1 VESNDTLLTATQ
13 TSITNNEFGG
23 GAQLLKDIN
32 TTESPYGDYP
42 ASSYASNFT
51 EFDGQLFFTAN
62 DGVNGNELW
71 VSNGTTDGTQLLKD
85 INTTENLYGNY
96 PASSY
101 AYNFTEF
108 DGQLFF
114 TANDGITGS
123 ELWVSDGTAGGTR
136 LLKDINTTGDNS
148 NYPGSSNASNFTEFD
163 GQLFFTADDGITGSE
178 LWVSDG
184 TAGGTRLLKDINTTE
199 NQYGDYPA
207 YPGSSNASNFTE
219 FDGQLFF
226 TADDG
231 ITGSELWV
239 SDGTAGGTRLLKD
252 INTTENQ
259 YGDYPAYP
267 GSSNASNFTEFDG
280 QLFFTANDGING
292 SELWVSDG
300 TADGTQIVKDINPD
314 NNNYG
319 YEPYNLTVAG
329 DLLFFTADDGF
340 NGRELW
346 VSDGTTEGTQLFQDI
361 NPGVDGSYPS
371 ELTVVGDQLFFTAND
386 GTTGTEPWVVT
397 IPDNVI
403 FGNENNNVLNG
414 TSGVDLINGLGG
426 NDVIRGRG
434 NNDILNGGSGD
445 DTLFGNRGSDTIG
458 GGADNDRIFGDQ
470 GNDDLQGGAG
480 DDRISGGIGNDT
492 LRGGAGNDTVRGGAG
507 DDTVIVN
514 NFSGVDEFDGGAG
527 NDVIQFESTSDR
539 NLTISLIDG
548 TVDNDSGESSS
559 FENFE
564 QIIAGDGN
572 DRLLGN
578 AQGNQLDGGDGNDE
592 LLGGRGQD
600 NLTGGV
606 GGDTLLGG
614 GGADILTGGLGND
627 VLIGNGGAD
636 TFQFAADL
644 LDGVADTDAIERFQ
658 SQDSLDFSTYLEAGG
673 SIETTRVS
681 ARLLRIE
688 LSGEDIVNVFG
699 NANALDTAE
708 SQL

>member
-1 VESNDTLLTATQ
+1 MESNDTLLTATQ

-148 NYPGSSNASNFTEFD
+148 N
-163 GQLFFTADDGITGSE
+163 
-178 LWVSDG
+178 
-184 TAGGTRLLKDINTTE
+184 
-199 NQYGDYPA
+199 